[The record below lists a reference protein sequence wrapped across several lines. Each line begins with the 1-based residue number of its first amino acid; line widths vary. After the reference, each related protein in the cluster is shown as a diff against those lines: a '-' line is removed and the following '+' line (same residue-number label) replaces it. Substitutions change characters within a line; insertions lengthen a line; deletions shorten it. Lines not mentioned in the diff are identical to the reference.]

1 MGYLGPSGLQL
12 PDEQYYV
19 MCWRFMR
26 QVMLKHMMAAHNQG
40 MSLRA
45 YLEDLAGYRKA
56 GW

>member
-1 MGYLGPSGLQL
+1 
-12 PDEQYYV
+12 